1 MIEKEIEGIYQTFI
15 EQIQNQTF
23 NSTSIIHLKLLQNAE
38 RLKPIMSFTF
48 FESVFKSISEYITK
62 LIQECEEKI
71 SKENFDLT
79 DIDEKIANTKKC
91 ILDK

>member
-1 MIEKEIEGIYQTFI
+1 
-15 EQIQNQTF
+15 
-23 NSTSIIHLKLLQNAE
+23 
-38 RLKPIMSFTF
+38 MSFTF